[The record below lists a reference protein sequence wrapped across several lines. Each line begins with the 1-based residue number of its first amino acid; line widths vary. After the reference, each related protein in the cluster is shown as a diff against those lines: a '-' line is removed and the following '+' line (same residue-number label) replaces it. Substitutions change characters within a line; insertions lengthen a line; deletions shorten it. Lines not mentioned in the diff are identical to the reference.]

1 MHATVSW
8 CFPDPDRE
16 VLPNDV
22 FQNSVDS
29 DFFVVLP
36 EDNRRFSRLFQALLT
51 GVPVIFEDGFQDEF
65 FGAKG
70 EGVPF
75 GTDSRLKDLP
85 LVPDRTGKKQRSF
98 QTILAH
104 EKVIQCFDL
113 LLHSSLEAGDGL
125 GQRISLEFGVWSG
138 NTEGDNQN
146 AGQNDKTCGQKKNP
160 DGF

>member
-1 MHATVSW
+1 M
-8 CFPDPDRE
+8 
-16 VLPNDV
+16 
-22 FQNSVDS
+22 DS
-29 DFFVVLP
+29 DFFVILP

-70 EGVPF
+70 KGVPF
-75 GTDSRLKDLP
+75 GADSRLIDLP
-85 LVPDRTGKKQRSF
+85 LVPDRTREKQRSF
-98 QTILAH
+98 QTILAG
-104 EKVIQCFDL
+104 EKVVQCFDL